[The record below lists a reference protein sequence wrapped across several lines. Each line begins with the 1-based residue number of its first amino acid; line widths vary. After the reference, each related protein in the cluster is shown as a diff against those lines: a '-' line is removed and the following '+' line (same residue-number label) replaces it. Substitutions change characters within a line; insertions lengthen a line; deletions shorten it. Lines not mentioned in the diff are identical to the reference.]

1 MTDPITPARLRELA
15 KREDRLSAALA
26 APFGQDMAPEVA
38 AWVSEMR
45 ALSNETAA
53 ALRAAADQREADIE
67 AMRVAAANA
76 DHIAIGLASGDTK
89 EQARTKLRE
98 MIARLN
104 RAIAGGSQ

>member
-1 MTDPITPARLRELA
+1 MTDPITPARLIELA
-15 KREDRLSAALA
+15 TLAEERADTAYDNLRVYGVTNADVAERDQHEHREY
-26 APFGQDMAPEVA
+26 
-38 AWVSEMR
+38 
-45 ALSNETAA
+45 AA